1 MHLTSIL
8 TTHISEVR
16 QNVRCVDIGSTCTL
30 PDCPMYQP
38 PSSLVSR
45 VRVHDK
51 TGETGHRMGSQT
63 ECQVC

>member
-1 MHLTSIL
+1 MHLTSII
-8 TTHISEVR
+8 TTHISKVR
-16 QNVRCVDIGSTCTL
+16 QNVRCVDIGGA
-30 PDCPMYQP
+30 
-38 PSSLVSR
+38 SSLVSW